1 MYVIINVIIP
11 TKLSKEQKNL
21 IEILKDTNLE
31 NESEIKKF
39 NQYVKSK

>member
-11 TKLSKEQKNL
+11 TKLSKEQKKL
-21 IEILKDTNLE
+21 IESLKDTNLE

-39 NQYVKSK
+39 NQYV